1 MLKNIFSNLYN
12 SIISI
17 IKLILFGLCALLP
30 FILCVIMG
38 VLQTNLIWFILSVIL
53 EVIGLVVYI
62 IKR

>member
-30 FILCVIMG
+30 FIICVIMG
-38 VLQTNLIWFILSVIL
+38 VLQTNLIWLILSVIL
-53 EVIGLVVYI
+53 EVIWLVLYI